1 MAAAHTLQRIFD
13 FTSPNRAAKR
23 RIALLAA
30 LCFLALC

>member
-1 MAAAHTLQRIFD
+1 MPVVNAVQRIFD
-13 FTSPNRAAKR
+13 FVSAERSAKR